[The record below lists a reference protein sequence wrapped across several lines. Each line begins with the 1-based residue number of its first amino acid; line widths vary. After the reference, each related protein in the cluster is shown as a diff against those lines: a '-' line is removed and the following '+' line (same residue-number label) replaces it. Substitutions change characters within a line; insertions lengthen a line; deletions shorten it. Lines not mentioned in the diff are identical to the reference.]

1 MRALGRFLDRLAAD
15 ESGATMVEYTILVGL
30 ISIVAVG
37 IIILIYP
44 NIRSIWNKVN
54 TSMSNAASIT

>member
-1 MRALGRFLDRLAAD
+1 MRALRRFLDRLAAD

-30 ISIVAVG
+30 ISVVAVG

-44 NIRSIWNKVN
+44 SIQTIWTKVN
-54 TSMSNAASIT
+54 TSMSNAAAIT